1 MRTKQEYK
9 TYIFYLEGC
18 ELTELTPEE
27 FFIVGLLYNFT
38 GQGNRDESFKVEK
51 VAGPDAFT
59 KQHHKVAGIKK
70 LTRNERKA
78 LYRVLIDKGWVTQPK
93 AVKAVETDYKGKQVQ
108 KIYTHIRLTD
118 EALFKIKKAKEKRDE
133 PKVAFNT
140 LF

>member
-59 KQHHKVAGIKK
+59 KQHHKVVVSKSSPGMNVKLCIAFLLIKDGLLSLK
-70 LTRNERKA
+70 
-78 LYRVLIDKGWVTQPK
+78 
-93 AVKAVETDYKGKQVQ
+93 
-108 KIYTHIRLTD
+108 RL
-118 EALFKIKKAKEKRDE
+118 K
-133 PKVAFNT
+133 P
-140 LF
+140 